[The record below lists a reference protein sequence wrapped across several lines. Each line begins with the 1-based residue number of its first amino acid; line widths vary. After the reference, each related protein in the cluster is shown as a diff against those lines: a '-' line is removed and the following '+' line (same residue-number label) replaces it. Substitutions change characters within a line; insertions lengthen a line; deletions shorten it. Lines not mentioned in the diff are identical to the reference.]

1 MVIQYL
7 QLTGGALLQ
16 YPTLHSE
23 LLFLAQAVLLSSDCT
38 SAVNVIFGSFVS
50 MSGWCQFT
58 LQTHHSLL

>member
-50 MSGWCQFT
+50 MSGWC
-58 LQTHHSLL
+58 